1 MCGIGTVANVF
12 AIIAGSILGIG
23 LKGRLSQ
30 RFQNILMQ
38 VLGIATIFI
47 GVSGALKGMLVIENG
62 KLDTTNSMLMIVSLV
77 LGALIGESLQ
87 IEQKMEQL
95 GEWFKK
101 VIKLQN
107 DNSFVDGFVTASLVV
122 CIGAMAVVGAIE
134 DGIGGGPSILYAKAT
149 LDFVIVMVFASTLGV
164 GVLFSAVPL
173 GIYQG
178 SITIFARIIEPYLKP
193 ELINNLSFIGALLIF
208 AVGIN
213 LSFGKKFAV
222 GNMLPALIM
231 PIIFQIF
238 M

>member
-222 GNMLPALIM
+222 GNMLPALII